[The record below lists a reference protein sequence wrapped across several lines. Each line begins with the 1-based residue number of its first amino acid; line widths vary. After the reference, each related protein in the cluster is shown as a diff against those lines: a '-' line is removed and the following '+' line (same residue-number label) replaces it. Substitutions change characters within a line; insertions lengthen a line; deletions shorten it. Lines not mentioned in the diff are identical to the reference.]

1 MTPVIIRHWGTV
13 AYQPT
18 YQAMQAFT
26 DTRDS
31 TTIDELWVLEHFPVY
46 TLGMAAKQEHLLN
59 TGQIP
64 VIQVDRGGQVTYHG
78 PGQLIVY
85 LLMDLK
91 RRNWGIK
98 QLVTTLEQA
107 IIDYLTTHYIFATR
121 RDKAPGVYVAE
132 RKIAALGLRIRKGC
146 SYHGLSLNIHM
157 DLTPF
162 SGINP
167 CGYEGLEVTQ
177 LYDLDI
183 IQPFSQTTADFL
195 TILLKQLDYT
205 KFP

>member
-1 MTPVIIRHWGTV
+1 MIIRHWGTV
-13 AYQPT
+13 AYQLT
-18 YQAMQAFT
+18 YHAMQTFT

-64 VIQVDRGGQVTYHG
+64 IIQVDRGGQVTYHG

-107 IIDYLTTHYIFATR
+107 VIDYLAIHHIFATR
-121 RDKAPGVYVAE
+121 RDKAPGVYVTE

-167 CGYEGLEVTQ
+167 CGYTGLEVTQ
-177 LYDLDI
+177 LYDLGI
-183 IQPFSQTTADFL
+183 IQPFSQIAADFL
-195 TILLKQLDYT
+195 TILIKQLDYT
-205 KFP
+205 TFSN